1 MRNIENC
8 IYVSSFAKLPAGIP
22 SENVYKVL
30 DIWLV
35 INQQTDVI
43 EDISITLLTDVA
55 VKFLSEIIIGSK
67 VNEQNLTIIIK
78 EISGRYHGSAQK
90 AVIAALKKVFEK
102 YSEIKLNY

>member
-30 DIWLV
+30 DIGLV

-55 VKFLSEIIIGSK
+55 VKFLSNIIIGFK
-67 VNEQNLTIIIK
+67 VREQDLDLIVK
-78 EISGRYHGSAQK
+78 EINERYHGSAQK
-90 AVIAALKKVFEK
+90 AVIAALRKVFGK
-102 YSEIKLNY
+102 YSEIKSNY